1 MSIYEI
7 LCLIASFL
15 SIGVSLLMWTATYR
29 TLKEVQKQNFNICNS
44 MKSDTVNKIHTEHQN
59 IFGIIL
65 QDNELISIFN
75 ELDGTNNLETK
86 ENIITTLL
94 LNHIRTMFSFY
105 VKGFLDKD
113 DWTGMQNDI
122 KDLIISLPFI
132 KNRWNEIK
140 CYYTEEYQDF
150 IDKLVTK
157 GRYFYKEE
165 HLN

>member
-1 MSIYEI
+1 M
-7 LCLIASFL
+7 
-15 SIGVSLLMWTATYR
+15 
-29 TLKEVQKQNFNICNS
+29 
-44 MKSDTVNKIHTEHQN
+44 
-59 IFGIIL
+59 

-75 ELDGTNNLETK
+75 QLDGTNDLETK

-113 DWTGMQNDI
+113 DWTGMQNDF
-122 KDLIISLPFI
+122 KDMIMSLPFI
-132 KNRWNEIK
+132 KKRWNEIK
-140 CYYTEEYQDF
+140 CYYTEDNQDF

-157 GRYFYKEE
+157 GRYFYKNE